1 VIQVQAAVFGSAD
14 EAADW
19 LDASLE
25 HLAATDWAALGTTAH
40 AGMLARLSRAQ
51 TKLTA
56 VNAAVLAAFTAGNG
70 YEPDGHRSAKQWLIG
85 KTGISEG
92 AARGAVGWQRRLA
105 RHPVIAEAMAAGG
118 VSESW
123 AKEIAGWTDP
133 LPEDR
138 RAEADAIL
146 LDAAAAG
153 VPLVDLG
160 ILARNIWETWKAQH
174 PDPDDGNGDS
184 GDEDGFEDR
193 SLRLGTTFG
202 GAGKLN
208 GDLTPECA
216 AALQAIFDSL
226 GKHLGAEDTRTI
238 DQRQHDALSEALHRL
253 IRSGLLP
260 ESAGQA
266 TLAQVLIPFAELRG
280 TPGASEA
287 EAAWIAARADQPGW
301 LTGIAPQAAAC
312 DARIAPV
319 VTGTIDWQAADAMTS
334 AWIDAHG
341 LDRGRGPCGCT
352 CGGCTCTPRAPMNDE
367 ARARLRRTLLAM
379 AADAMSGPDGLAAY
393 LRSRT
398 LGAPY
403 NTASLPL
410 DVAYSKDVPDH
421 IRRAVILRDRHCGW
435 PGGCD
440 RPPAACQVHHIVP
453 RSKGGKT
460 RLQDLVL
467 LCEYHHQVCIHRL
480 GWKLILHPDGTTEAI
495 SPRGEILR
503 SHGPPTARAG

>member
-1 VIQVQAAVFGSAD
+1 VIQVQAAVFTSAG
-14 EAADW
+14 EAADM
-19 LDASLE
+19 LDVSLD
-25 HLAATDWAALGTTAH
+25 HLAVTDWASLGTAAH
-40 AGMLARLSRAQ
+40 AEMLARLQRAQ

-70 YEPDGHRSAKQWLIG
+70 YEPDGHCSAKQWLIG

-92 AARGAVGWQRRLA
+92 AARGAVGWQRRLG
-105 RHPVIAEAMAAGG
+105 RHRVIAEAMAAGG

-123 AKEIAGWTDP
+123 ARQIADWTDP
-133 LPEDR
+133 LPEHK
-138 RAEADAIL
+138 RAEADTIL
-146 LDAAAAG
+146 LEAAAAG
-153 VPLVDLG
+153 VPLEDLG

-174 PDPDDGNGDS
+174 PDPDDGNGDN

-208 GDLTPECA
+208 GDLTPDCA

-226 GKHLGAEDTRTI
+226 GKHLGAQDTRTI

-253 IRSGLLP
+253 IKSGLLP
-260 ESAGQA
+260 DSAGQA
-266 TLAQVLIPFAELRG
+266 TLAQVIIPFADLRG
-280 TPGASEA
+280 RPGSSALEQ
-287 EAAWIAARADQPGW
+287 EWITARAGQPGW
-301 LTGIAPQAAAC
+301 LTGIGAEAAAC

-319 VTGTIDWQAADAMTS
+319 VTGTVDWQAADAMTG

-352 CGGCTCTPRAPMNDE
+352 CGGCTCTPPAPMDDG

-393 LRSRT
+393 LRSRK

-410 DVAYSKDVPDH
+410 DVGYSKDVPDH
-421 IRRAVILRDRHCGW
+421 IRRAVILRDRRCGW

-440 RPPAACQVHHIVP
+440 KPPAACEVHHIVP

-460 RLQDLVL
+460 RLQDLIL

-480 GWKLILHPDGTTEAI
+480 GWKLILHADGTTEAI
-495 SPRGEILR
+495 SPDGQILR
-503 SHGPPTARAG
+503 SHGPPAAKAG